1 MSSAPAKT
9 APLNPLQALFP
20 PRNYATRFQHV
31 LEQMPS
37 AAWVVVPRS
46 GQFVTIN
53 SRATALTGW
62 TREELLKR
70 ALAEFILAS
79 EALQAFHT
87 LQPGNVRQLLA
98 VPVRGHGDQ
107 PLLVDIRLSAFD
119 DGGEVLALA
128 QATPAEVRQTLELE
142 KARHERLIGQLHS
155 VLELFD
161 APTTEALPVAL
172 QHVAAAFS
180 ADAAGLYRTLPDS
193 GELRLDLNHNL
204 PRNLPLSLRA
214 EQAGPLKSPLTWNST
229 QRADNLLAQAFRA
242 AGWAHLIAQ
251 PLGKAPTPMG
261 VLFMAYQTGSPPP
274 TAAAP
279 YLEVAAHHF
288 MQLIRQVAR
297 HARLLDAQR
306 LIYTLT
312 NQLSAIHSQIS
323 EGVLLINA
331 AGKVDELNP
340 AAAQML
346 GYRPE
351 DVIGLKVEDVLSA
364 DEVLVRVVQAAFN
377 EPALPGE
384 KEGEVHRRNGEAV
397 PVVLRVQP
405 LPPPEGGCVIVLS
418 DLSRLRA
425 DELKRAQLDHLA
437 YIGQSTA
444 AFAHEVRA
452 PLNNISMGVQ
462 FLAARLNEDDPLQP
476 SLAKIQAEAARLSD
490 LMNNMLA
497 WTKPIEPKL
506 QPTDLRPLLERL
518 LSRWSAKL
526 QQRNIIRALHVPTE
540 CPLVLA
546 DANLMERVFVNLMEN
561 AIQAMPTG
569 GHLTVSVQ
577 AADRGPQGAF
587 LDIKV
592 ADSGNGIPEEHR
604 KRIFDPYFTTRADGT
619 GLGLAICK
627 RIVTVHRGALSVE
640 SFPGTGT
647 IFTVT
652 LPALPPSP
660 PTEATGERNDSGG

>member
-1 MSSAPAKT
+1 MSASRPAT
-9 APLNPLQALFP
+9 APLNPLRALFP

-31 LEQMPS
+31 VEQMPN
-37 AAWVVVPRS
+37 AAWVVVPRT

-62 TREELLKR
+62 TREELLNR
-70 ALAEFILAS
+70 ALAEFILAP
-79 EALQAFHT
+79 EALQVFHA
-87 LQPGNVRQLLA
+87 LQPGNVRQLWS
-98 VPVRGHGDQ
+98 VPIRAYGDQ

-119 DGGEVLALA
+119 DGGETLALA
-128 QATPAEVRQTLELE
+128 QAASSETRQVEELE
-142 KARHERLIGQLHS
+142 KVRHAHLVGHLHLI
-155 VLELFD
+155 LELFD
-161 APTTEALPVAL
+161 APTAQTLPAALER
-172 QHVAAAFS
+172 VAAAFS
-180 ADAAGLYRTLPDS
+180 ADAAGLYRTLPES
-193 GELRLDLNHNL
+193 GALRLDLSHNL
-204 PRNLPLSLRA
+204 PRNVPPSLNA
-214 EQAGPLKSPLTWNST
+214 EQSGPLKTPLVWNSA
-229 QRADNLLAQAFRA
+229 QRAENLVAQAFRA

-251 PLGKAPTPMG
+251 PLGKAPTLMG
-261 VLFMAYQTGSPPP
+261 VLFIAYQTGSPPP

-279 YLEVAAHHF
+279 YLEVTARQF

-306 LIYTLT
+306 LTYALT
-312 NQLSAIHSQIS
+312 NQLSALNGQVS
-323 EGVLLINA
+323 EGVLLVNA
-331 AGKVDELNP
+331 AGAVDELNP
-340 AAAQML
+340 AAAQLL

-364 DEVLVRVVQAAFN
+364 DEMLLRVLQAALH
-377 EPALPGE
+377 EPAVPGE
-384 KEGEVHRRNGEAV
+384 KEGEIHRRNGEAL

-405 LPPPEGGCVIVLS
+405 LPLPAGGCVVVLS
-418 DLSRLRA
+418 DLSRRRA
-425 DELKRAQLDHLA
+425 EELKREQLDHLA

-462 FLAARLNEDDPLQP
+462 FLAARLSEDDLLQP

-506 QPTDLRPLLERL
+506 QPTDLRPVLERL
-518 LSRWSAKL
+518 ISRWSVKI
-526 QQRNIIRALHVPTE
+526 QQRNIIRALHVPTD

-546 DANLMERVFVNLMEN
+546 DASLIERVFINLVEN

-569 GHLTVSVQ
+569 GHLTVTLEAVN
-577 AADRGPQGAF
+577 RGPQGVF

-592 ADSGNGIPEEHR
+592 ADSGGGIPEEHR
-604 KRIFDPYFTTRADGT
+604 RRIFDPYFTTRADGT

-627 RIVTVHRGALSVE
+627 RIVTVHRGAISVE

-652 LPALPPSP
+652 LPALAGPATT
-660 PTEATGERNDSGG
+660 PTMELME

>member
-1 MSSAPAKT
+1 MSSASAKT
-9 APLNPLQALFP
+9 APLNPLRALFP

-31 LEQMPS
+31 VEQMPS
-37 AAWVVVPRS
+37 AVWVVLPRT

-70 ALAEFILAS
+70 ALAEFILAP
-79 EALQAFHT
+79 EALQAFHA

-98 VPVRGHGDQ
+98 VPVHTHGDQ
-107 PLLVDIRLSAFD
+107 PLLLDIRISAFD

-128 QATPAEVRQTLELE
+128 QATPTEARQAQELE
-142 KARHERLIGQLHS
+142 KARHEHLIHHLHLI
-155 VLELFD
+155 LELFD
-161 APTTEALPVAL
+161 APTAETLPLALER
-172 QHVAAAFS
+172 VAAAFS
-180 ADAAGLYRTLPDS
+180 ADAAGLYRTLTGS
-193 GELRLDLNHNL
+193 GELQLELRHNL
-204 PRNLPLSLRA
+204 PRQVPLSLRA
-214 EQAGPLKSPLTWNST
+214 EQAGQFKSALTWNST
-229 QRADNLLAQAFRA
+229 QRADNPLAQAFRA

-251 PLGKAPTPMG
+251 PLGKAPTLMG
-261 VLFMAYQTGSPPP
+261 VLFVAYQAGSPPP
-274 TAAAP
+274 LAAAP
-279 YLEVAAHHF
+279 YLEVAARHL
-288 MQLIRQVAR
+288 MQLIRQIAR

-306 LIYTLT
+306 LTYALT
-312 NQLSAIHSQIS
+312 NQLSAIQSQVS
-323 EGVLLINA
+323 EGVFLVNA
-331 AGKVDELNP
+331 NGTVDELNP
-340 AAAQML
+340 AAVQML

-351 DVIGLKVEDVLSA
+351 DVIGLKVEDVLSP
-364 DEVLVRVVQAAFN
+364 DETLVRVMQAALN
-377 EPALPGE
+377 DPAVPGE
-384 KEGEVHRRNGEAV
+384 KEGEVHRRNGEAL
-397 PVVLRVQP
+397 PVVLRVRP
-405 LPPPEGGCVIVLS
+405 LPPPAGGCVVVLS

-425 DELKRAQLDHLA
+425 DELRREQLDHLA
-437 YIGQSTA
+437 YIGQSTT

-462 FLAARLNEDDPLQP
+462 FLASRLSEDDPLQS
-476 SLAKIQAEAARLSD
+476 SLAKIQAEATRLSD

-506 QPTDLRPLLERL
+506 QPTDLRPMLERL
-518 LSRWSAKL
+518 LSRWSAKI
-526 QQRNIIRALHVPTE
+526 QQRNIIRALHIPTE

-546 DANLMERVFVNLMEN
+546 DVNLMERVFINLVEN

-627 RIVTVHRGALSVE
+627 RIVTVHHGAISVE

-652 LPALPPSP
+652 LPALPVPPPSP
-660 PTEATGERNDSGG
+660 PPEATE

>member
-1 MSSAPAKT
+1 MSSAPLRT
-9 APLNPLQALFP
+9 APLNSLRTLFP

-31 LEQMPS
+31 IEQMPS
-37 AAWVVVPRS
+37 AVWVVVPRT
-46 GQFVTIN
+46 GQLVTIN
-53 SRATALTGW
+53 SRTTALTGW
-62 TREELLKR
+62 TREELLKC
-70 ALAEFILAS
+70 ALAEFILS
-79 EALQAFHT
+79 PEALQAFHA

-98 VPVRGHGDQ
+98 VPVLTHGDR
-107 PLLVDIRLSAFD
+107 PLPMDIRISAFD
-119 DGGEVLALA
+119 DGGEVLVLA
-128 QATPAEVRQTLELE
+128 QATPTEARQAQELE
-142 KARHERLIGQLHS
+142 KARHEHLIRHLNL

-161 APTTEALPVAL
+161 APTAETLPPALER
-172 QHVAAAFS
+172 VAAAFS
-180 ADAAGLYRTLPDS
+180 ADAAGLYRTLPES
-193 GELRLDLNHNL
+193 GELRLELRHNL
-204 PRNLPLSLRA
+204 PRQVPLSLRA

-229 QRADNLLAQAFRA
+229 QRADNPLAQAFRA

-261 VLFMAYQTGSPPP
+261 VLFLAYQVGSPPP
-274 TAAAP
+274 LAAAP
-279 YLEVAAHHF
+279 YLEVAACHF
-288 MQLIRQVAR
+288 TQLIRQVAR

-306 LIYTLT
+306 LTYVLT
-312 NQLSAIHSQIS
+312 NQLSALQSQVS
-323 EGVLLINA
+323 EGILFVNA
-331 AGKVDELNP
+331 SGAVDELNP
-340 AAAQML
+340 AAARML

-351 DVIGLKVEDVLSA
+351 DVIGLKVEDVLSP
-364 DEVLVRVVQAAFN
+364 DETLARVLQAALN
-377 EPALPGE
+377 NPTMPGE
-384 KEGEVHRRNGEAV
+384 KEGEVHRRNGEAL
-397 PVVLRVQP
+397 PVMLRVRP
-405 LPPPEGGCVIVLS
+405 LPPPAGGCVVVLS
-418 DLSRLRA
+418 DLSQLRA
-425 DELKRAQLDHLA
+425 EELKREQLDHLA

-462 FLAARLNEDDPLQP
+462 FIASRLSEDDPLQP
-476 SLAKIQAEAARLSD
+476 SLAKIQAEATRLSE

-506 QPTDLRPLLERL
+506 RLTDLRPMLERL

-546 DANLMERVFVNLMEN
+546 DAGLLERVFVNLIEN

-569 GHLTVSVQ
+569 GHLTISLQ

-627 RIVTVHRGALSVE
+627 RIVTVHRGAISVE

-652 LPALPPSP
+652 LPALPPLLS
-660 PTEATGERNDSGG
+660 PTEANG

>member
-1 MSSAPAKT
+1 MSPAPAKT
-9 APLNPLQALFP
+9 APLNPLRALFP

-31 LEQMPS
+31 IEQMPS
-37 AAWVVVPRS
+37 AAWVVVPRT

-70 ALAEFILAS
+70 ALAEFILAP
-79 EALQAFHT
+79 EALETFHN
-87 LQPGNVRQLLA
+87 LQPGNVRQLLG
-98 VPVRGHGDQ
+98 VPVTAHGDQ
-107 PLLVDIRLSAFD
+107 PLLVDIRISAFD
-119 DGGEVLALA
+119 DGGEILALA
-128 QATPAEVRQTLELE
+128 QATPTEVRQTQELE
-142 KARHERLIGQLHS
+142 KARHEHLISHLHS

-161 APTTEALPVAL
+161 APTAETLTVAL
-172 QHVAAAFS
+172 ERVAAAFS

-193 GELRLDLNHNL
+193 GELQLDLRHNL
-204 PRNLPLSLRA
+204 PRQVPLSLRA
-214 EQAGPLKSPLTWNST
+214 EQVGPLKSPLTWNST
-229 QRADNLLAQAFRA
+229 QRADNPLVQAFRA

-251 PLGKAPTPMG
+251 PLGKAPTLMG
-261 VLFMAYQTGSPPP
+261 VLFVAYQTGSPPP
-274 TAAAP
+274 IAAAP
-279 YLEVAAHHF
+279 YLEVAARHF

-306 LIYTLT
+306 LTYALS
-312 NQLSAIHSQIS
+312 NQLSALQSQVS
-323 EGVLLINA
+323 EGVFLVNA
-331 AGKVDELNP
+331 AGTVDELNP

-351 DVIGLKVEDVLSA
+351 DVIGLKVEDVLSP
-364 DEVLVRVVQAAFN
+364 DETLARVVRAALN
-377 EPALPGE
+377 DPAVPGE
-384 KEGEVHRRNGEAV
+384 KEGEVHRRNGEAL
-397 PVVLRVQP
+397 PVMLRVQP
-405 LPPPEGGCVIVLS
+405 LPPPTGGCIVVLS

-425 DELKRAQLDHLA
+425 DELKREQLDHLA
-437 YIGQSTA
+437 YIGQSSA

-462 FLAARLNEDDPLQP
+462 FLASRLGEDDPLQP
-476 SLAKIQAEAARLSD
+476 SLAKIQAEAARLSE

-506 QPTDLRPLLERL
+506 QPTDLRPVLERL
-518 LSRWSAKL
+518 LSRWSAKI
-526 QQRNIIRALHVPTE
+526 QQRNIIRALHIPTD

-546 DANLMERVFVNLMEN
+546 DASLMERVFVNLVEN

-627 RIVTVHRGALSVE
+627 RIVTVHRGAISVE

-652 LPALPPSP
+652 LPALPAPP
-660 PTEATGERNDSGG
+660 PTSPTESSE

>member
-1 MSSAPAKT
+1 MSPAHPKT
-9 APLNPLQALFP
+9 APLNPLRALFP

-31 LEQMPS
+31 VEQMPN
-37 AAWVVVPRS
+37 AAWVVVPRT

-79 EALQAFHT
+79 EALQVFHT
-87 LQPGNVRQLLA
+87 LQPGNIRQLMS
-98 VPVRGHGDQ
+98 VPVRAYGDQ

-119 DGGEVLALA
+119 DGGETLALA
-128 QATPAEVRQTLELE
+128 QATPAEARQAQELE
-142 KARHERLIGQLHS
+142 KARHEHLIAHLHLI
-155 VLELFD
+155 LELFD
-161 APTTEALPVAL
+161 APTAETLSLALGRVAL
-172 QHVAAAFS
+172 AFS
-180 ADAAGLYRTLPDS
+180 ADAAGLYRTLPDN
-193 GELRLDLNHNL
+193 GELRLDLGHNL
-204 PRNLPLSLRA
+204 PRNVPPNLRA
-214 EQAGPLKSPLTWNST
+214 EQTGPLKAPLAWNNA

-242 AGWAHLIAQ
+242 AGWAHLLVQ
-251 PLGKAPTPMG
+251 PLGKAPTTMG
-261 VLFMAYQTGSPPP
+261 VLFVAYQTGSPPP

-279 YLEVAAHHF
+279 YLEVAARQF

-306 LIYTLT
+306 LTYALT
-312 NQLSAIHSQIS
+312 NQLSALHGQVS
-323 EGVLLINA
+323 EGVLFVNA
-331 AGKVDELNP
+331 AGAVDELNP

-364 DEVLVRVVQAAFN
+364 DEALARVVQAALN
-377 EPALPGE
+377 EPAAPGE
-384 KEGEVHRRNGEAV
+384 KEGDVHRRNGEAL
-397 PVVLRVQP
+397 PVLLRVQP
-405 LPPPEGGCVIVLS
+405 LPLPPGGCVVVVS
-418 DLSRLRA
+418 DQSRVRA
-425 DELKRAQLDHLA
+425 DELKREQLDHLA

-462 FLAARLNEDDPLQP
+462 FLAARLSEDDPLQL
-476 SLAKIQAEAARLSD
+476 SLAKIQAESARLSD

-506 QPTDLRPLLERL
+506 QPTDLRPVLERL
-518 LSRWSAKL
+518 LSRWSAKV
-526 QQRNIIRALHVPTE
+526 QQRNIIRALHVPTD

-546 DANLMERVFVNLMEN
+546 DASLIERVVINLVEN

-569 GHLTVSVQ
+569 GHLTVTLES
-577 AADRGPQGAF
+577 ANRGPQGVF
-587 LDIKV
+587 LNLKV
-592 ADSGNGIPEEHR
+592 ADSGGGIPEEHR

-627 RIVTVHRGALSVE
+627 RIVTVHRGAISVE

-652 LPALPPSP
+652 LPALAEPATIP
-660 PTEATGERNDSGG
+660 PTESSE